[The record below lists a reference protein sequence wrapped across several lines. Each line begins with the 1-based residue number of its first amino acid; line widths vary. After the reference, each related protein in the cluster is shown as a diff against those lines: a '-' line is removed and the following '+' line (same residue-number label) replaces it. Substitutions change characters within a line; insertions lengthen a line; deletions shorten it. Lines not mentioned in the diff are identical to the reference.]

1 MDKAFLGCPT
11 VSIEARY
18 AESRKR
24 DDAPVDAFA
33 AMEILTN
40 TLITLG
46 FNKPRWLMSFQ
57 WCGHTETC
65 PNIY

>member
-11 VSIEARY
+11 VSIEARH

-40 TLITLG
+40 TLIT
-46 FNKPRWLMSFQ
+46 P
-57 WCGHTETC
+57 
-65 PNIY
+65 